1 MTMRLALIAYD
12 SNVDV
17 NIAEVFESWFESDL
31 IDQVGLLDIA
41 SLDGGLSSS
50 VSWVELGGRSE
61 LSLSDVLTRRRW
73 DSVTLVSVR
82 EKLFEKYSD
91 ERFQREVLT
100 TELVRGRFI
109 DQTVRCYTL
118 GIAQS
123 EPAFGPELFNP
134 YFDAHFLHDPVLV
147 ADGQVAT
154 LPVDD
159 SNRAAVCFMSAVV
172 LAGGLRW
179 QEQPTV
185 DLSEH
190 ATGQTRPVRIIR
202 TQIRAINAGRFIDDV
217 IAGAF
222 PESGPW
228 TTPPEIQAVQAPP
241 GAVVNDRVL
250 DDLCSQTGFGCSP
263 FVGPARKRPE
273 EIGLVAGLL
282 MFGKNFLK
290 ALKQAPY
297 IIIDQ
302 YVTSVGERVTSA
314 AQRLTFGGNSSKVM
328 AFKPGM
334 SRLEAANLL
343 AELEAARMPD
353 LEPPAIPDPTPWYLL
368 RRTALSL
375 VDGGELP
382 QSIHVPQHNTKR
394 VLYTDPWAIGPAPS
408 DVDFVFS
415 EGEQELL
422 QLPPDLATV
431 GSMDVQNA
439 QAVDQYFDAAFGDS
453 IVEAVDRDFAGTS
466 RVIEV
471 PDVIVEV
478 DGFADVADSVT
489 YSHKPSEPDF
499 DPTSYEPLTSFYQGE
514 KEEES
519 AQYEEQNALHVLA
532 QEQHTVFNG
541 RWRAKKSCDFCGVA
555 FHHGVVYLHTP
566 SGDLVHVGHQ
576 CARTHGLQP
585 SNDNSRQIA
594 IGTAQSRWQ
603 EWLSMRQKSLLWRVG
618 ESIAAGT
625 DRAAEGLADSMSKYL
640 DDSQVD
646 TSQDEDARRALGK
659 WGKVF
664 LLVIVLAVAASVAVW
679 IFALLPL
686 IYIFGGGT
694 AAILAVIVKIGL
706 LARDL
711 ARLQTR
717 MHAGAS
723 ERQVALL
730 AAQHY
735 AKQLSELQSVQTQF
749 DDWQA
754 VLRVLTHTPFGTP
767 PSVSSDMMQSI
778 AVERPHS
785 FVYGASRPSADQLT
799 KAQLNARKMTVHR
812 GWMGTVFEE
821 MRAHWRTEY
830 ERVLLDTPPEPE
842 GDNSEPN
849 VVRVRLPGTNKAVF
863 GPRQDFRE
871 KCSDGELQKAVIT
884 AHTESIMGWL
894 REVPLDDLLA
904 QISVTG
910 SGAALHGLTATD
922 FLDGVQFKLEEAPPF
937 SANLFGNSGS
947 AIRFRSSNVED
958 VLPPLDEQSAMAAAE
973 SAAQGRDLIFANH
986 RITISPAV
994 PPESLAGMALP
1005 SAGLVNHVSDDD
1017 AGPSV
1022 V

>member
-1 MTMRLALIAYD
+1 MTMRLTLIAFD
-12 SNVDV
+12 GAVDV
-17 NIAEVFESWFESDL
+17 DVAEVFDGWFESDL
-31 IDQVGLLDIA
+31 IDQVGLLDLA
-41 SLDGGLSSS
+41 DSGAELSTR
-50 VSWVELGGRSE
+50 VAWVEDGDRSD

-82 EKLFEKYSD
+82 AKPLEIYDS
-91 ERFQREVLT
+91 ERFRREVLSID
-100 TELVRGRFI
+100 LVKSRFLE
-109 DQTVRCYTL
+109 QSVRCYSL
-118 GIAQS
+118 GVAQT

-134 YFDAHFLHDPVLV
+134 NFDAHFLHDPVLV

-154 LPVDD
+154 LPVDN

-172 LAGGLRW
+172 ISGGLRW
-179 QEQPTV
+179 QEQPTIDV
-185 DLSEH
+185 SEH
-190 ATGQTRPVRIIR
+190 AVGQTRPIRIIR

-241 GAVVNDRVL
+241 GAVVNEKVL
-250 DDLCSQTGFGCSP
+250 SDLCSQTGFGCSP

-334 SRLEAANLL
+334 SRLDTANLL
-343 AELEAARMPD
+343 SELEAARMPD
-353 LEPPAIPDPTPWYLL
+353 LEPPAIPDPAPWYLL
-368 RRTALSL
+368 RKTALSL

-408 DVDFVFS
+408 DAEFVFT
-415 EGEQELL
+415 EGERELL
-422 QLPPDLATV
+422 QLSPDLARV

-439 QAVDQYFDAAFGDS
+439 HAVDEMFATAFGESQIEGMDIEPSKDS
-453 IVEAVDRDFAGTS
+453 PIS
-466 RVIEV
+466 EV

-478 DGFADVADSVT
+478 DGFADVVDSVK
-489 YSHKPSEPDF
+489 YSHKPSGVDF
-499 DPTSYEPLTSFYQGE
+499 DPSSYEPVTSFYQGE
-514 KEEES
+514 KEDEL
-519 AQYEEQNALHVLA
+519 AQYEEQTSLHALA
-532 QEQHTVFNG
+532 QEQHPVFNG
-541 RWRAKKSCDFCGVA
+541 NWNQKKNCDFCGVA
-555 FHHGVVYLHTP
+555 FHHGVCYLHVK
-566 SGDLVHVGHQ
+566 SGELIHVGHQ
-576 CARTHGLQP
+576 CARTNGLTAP
-585 SNDNSRQIA
+585 SDDARRLA
-594 IGTAQSRWQ
+594 ISSAQSRWQ
-603 EWLSMRQKSLLWRVG
+603 EWLSLRQKSLLWGVG
-618 ESIAAGT
+618 ENIAMGVEH
-625 DRAAEGLADSMSKYL
+625 AAQGLSESMSKYL
-640 DDSQVD
+640 DDSVVD
-646 TSQDEDARRALGK
+646 TSEDEDSRRALGK
-659 WGKVF
+659 WGKIL

-679 IFALLPL
+679 ILALLPL
-686 IYIFGGGT
+686 IYVFGGGT
-694 AAILAVIVKIGL
+694 AAILAVVIKIGL

-717 MHAGAS
+717 LLAGSS

-749 DDWQA
+749 DDWQT
-754 VLRVLTHTPFGTP
+754 VIRVLTHTPFGTP

-785 FVYGASRPSADQLT
+785 FVYGASRPSPDQLT
-799 KAQLNARKMTVHR
+799 RAQLNARKMTVHR
-812 GWMGTVFEE
+812 GWMGTVFDE

-849 VVRVRLPGTNKAVF
+849 VVRVRLPGTNVAVY

-871 KCSDGELQKAVIT
+871 KCAGGGLQKAVIT

-894 REVPLDDLLA
+894 REVPLDDLLS

-910 SGAALHGLTATD
+910 SGAALNGLSATD
-922 FLDGVQFKLEEAPPF
+922 FLNGVQFELQDAPSF
-937 SANLFGNSGS
+937 TADLFGNSGS
-947 AIRFRSSNVED
+947 AIKFRSSNTED
-958 VLPPLDEQSAMAAAE
+958 VLPPLDEHSAMEAAE

-986 RITISPAV
+986 RVTLSPAI
-994 PPESLAGMALP
+994 PPEALSGISFASTGTK
-1005 SAGLVNHVSDDD
+1005 SADGGGEER
-1017 AGPSV
+1017 AIV